1 MEKAGFCHFHD
12 QIRLFAATNF
22 SWGRQ
27 EMPPLLMAK
36 RHAGAELEEQDQ
48 PPRVCLQP
56 SPELR
61 DGAVLG
67 PGDFKGP
74 RGRAWAAVVLSV
86 VATARSQCKEGDMV
100 NPFVNVPSAHG

>member
-1 MEKAGFCHFHD
+1 
-12 QIRLFAATNF
+12 
-22 SWGRQ
+22 
-27 EMPPLLMAK
+27 MPPLLMAK
-36 RHAGAELEEQDQ
+36 RHVGAELEEQDQ

-61 DGAVLG
+61 GGAVLA

-74 RGRAWAAVVLSV
+74 RGRAWAAVALSV

-100 NPFVNVPSAHG
+100 NPFVKAISPWLIGPAASNPSPAGAVIGSKGGGDLPH